1 MLSGA
6 ATTTG
11 SFTFKVQVSDGT
23 RSDAQTYTLTVVTP
37 LKVTTPVATP
47 TAEVARPMQLHLTA
61 TGGKGPYKWTPSGG
75 TTLPAGLSLD
85 PSTGVLSGQPAAAGS
100 YVLKINVTDALGL
113 TDTIDVNLVVARKL
127 SATSRTIAAKV
138 GHLLRARLRAS
149 GGVLPETWTIMRGSL
164 PSGIQL
170 ARDTGMLSGK
180 PRHAGT
186 ARIVLRVRDAL
197 GAVST
202 ATIVLHVGS

>member
-1 MLSGA
+1 MTSGTNYDVPEAPDYRGTMVA
-6 ATTTG
+6 ALARLRVALG
-11 SFTFKVQVSDGT
+11 W
-23 RSDAQTYTLTVVTP
+23 VV
-37 LKVTTPVATP
+37 
-47 TAEVARPMQLHLTA
+47 
-61 TGGKGPYKWTPSGG
+61 
-75 TTLPAGLSLD
+75 
-85 PSTGVLSGQPAAAGS
+85 GVLVI
-100 YVLKINVTDALGL
+100 VLAHP
-113 TDTIDVNLVVARKL
+113 
-127 SATSRTIAAKV
+127 TSRTIAAKV